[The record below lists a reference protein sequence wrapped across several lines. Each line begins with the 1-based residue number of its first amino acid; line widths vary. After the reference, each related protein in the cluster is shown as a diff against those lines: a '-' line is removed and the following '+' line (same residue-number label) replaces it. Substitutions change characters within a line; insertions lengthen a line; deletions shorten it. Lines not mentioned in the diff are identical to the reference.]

1 VAQPVSNHL
10 GLVSNSE
17 SMFILRDADYDPDV
31 TPSGAIEDSIG
42 QVAGTNGRLIVVQ
55 TIRAIVRVEVGVE
68 SWHQKPQLDDTP
80 WESQRELALHSHSGV
95 ISVGQLY
102 SAPPAELANIPLS
115 AGPGDYAVQVNMR
128 GRERL
133 GRLITELLSRSTA
146 SASGQMISRT
156 SGRRCMRSPATS
168 GTGPCRSR
176 RCGPRQ

>member
-55 TIRAIVRVEVGVE
+55 TIRAVVRVEVGVE

-133 GRLITELLSRSTA
+133 GRLITELREHDAGLTIAQRA
-146 SASGQMISRT
+146 EQEQQLHGVEKYRIRIWPDDQ
-156 SGRRCMRSPATS
+156 PD
-168 GTGPCRSR
+168 
-176 RCGPRQ
+176 